1 MNRRRGRNWRR
12 AADERMMPK
21 PACRVARRR
30 ACEAGE
36 GCGAFGLDYWEIPVE
51 DAAWLRDEVAG
62 LARQEDGDGEENERD
77 QQDGKDNQNPY

>member
-1 MNRRRGRNWRR
+1 
-12 AADERMMPK
+12 MPK

-62 LARQEDGDGEENERD
+62 LARQEDGDGEGHARD
-77 QQDGKDNQNPY
+77 LGDDKVNQEDQNSY